1 LTKKRLKLLIV
12 DDHPMIIEGYKNAL
26 QDMSSDD
33 YELIIESAQD
43 CDEGMEKIQNSTT
56 GTPYDIIFLDIQLP
70 PSKDGRILSG
80 EDLGLRA
87 NRLSPSS
94 KLVFLTMFNDNYR
107 IHSILK
113 NVNPDGF
120 LVKSDVNSSELV
132 KAFDTINNDPPYY
145 SKSVKQFIRNDMTN
159 RNVIDELDRKILFHL
174 SKGVQT
180 KDLPEY
186 VSLSINAIEKRKKS
200 LRKLFDIS
208 TRNDVSLIQKA
219 KEQGFL

>member
-1 LTKKRLKLLIV
+1 MTKKRLKLLIV

-26 QDMSSDD
+26 LDMDLDD
-33 YELIIESAQD
+33 YELIIETAQD
-43 CDEGMEKIQNSTT
+43 CDSGMEKIKFAAENS
-56 GTPYDIIFLDIQLP
+56 PYDVIFLDIQMP
-70 PSKDGRILSG
+70 PSKDGKILSG

-87 NRLSPSS
+87 NRISASS

-120 LVKSDVNSSELV
+120 LVKSDVSSSELQ
-132 KAFDTINNDPPYY
+132 KAFEVIVNNPPYY
-145 SKSVKQFIRNDMTN
+145 SSSVNKFMRHDMSN
-159 RNVIDELDRKILFHL
+159 RDVIDDIDRKILFHL

-180 KDLPEY
+180 KDLPDY

-200 LRKLFDIS
+200 LRKLFDIK
-208 TRNDVSLIQKA
+208 TRNDTSLLQKA
-219 KEQGFL
+219 KEQGFI

>member
-1 LTKKRLKLLIV
+1 
-12 DDHPMIIEGYKNAL
+12 M
-26 QDMSSDD
+26 
-33 YELIIESAQD
+33 
-43 CDEGMEKIQNSTT
+43 
-56 GTPYDIIFLDIQLP
+56 
-70 PSKDGRILSG
+70 
-80 EDLGLRA
+80 
-87 NRLSPSS
+87 
-94 KLVFLTMFNDNYR
+94 
-107 IHSILK
+107 
-113 NVNPDGF
+113 
-120 LVKSDVNSSELV
+120 V

>member
-1 LTKKRLKLLIV
+1 MTKKRLKLLIV

-174 SKGVQT
+174 SIAI
-180 KDLPEY
+180 
-186 VSLSINAIEKRKKS
+186 SLK
-200 LRKLFDIS
+200 
-208 TRNDVSLIQKA
+208 
-219 KEQGFL
+219 